1 MGAHTHGH
9 SHSHGTTTH
18 QGEHAAPGNGHAHGH
33 SHGHGHDHTHD
44 SIDWATQIGHLRRE
58 DAMAADAQA
67 QIAQRLIGLLTGT
80 GAQPVV
86 MDIGAGA
93 GGQSAA
99 FARELAA
106 RGGGRL
112 IIADAVSELLDAAR
126 ATTAAALG
134 GDNRVSIETVL
145 VDAAADSVLDAVSQ
159 ADLVWASRMVHH
171 LPDQQAGTDR
181 LAKLVRTGGWLA
193 LAEGGLPL
201 RCLPWDLGVGTAGL
215 QDRLLAVRDEFF
227 GRMRAEITGTVP
239 MPYGWG
245 TALTRA
251 GLTEVSSFSVLTDQP
266 TATPEVRESVTN
278 WLDGLRNRM
287 SDNITADDRKALDL
301 LLDPAADT
309 YIGARDDIFLLGAT
323 TIHLG
328 RR

>member
-9 SHSHGTTTH
+9 SHSHGTTAH
-18 QGEHAAPGNGHAHGH
+18 QGDHAPGNGHGRGH
-33 SHGHGHDHTHD
+33 SHGHDHTHD
-44 SIDWATQIGHLRRE
+44 GIDWATQIDHLRRE
-58 DAMAADAQA
+58 DALATAAQT
-67 QIAQRLIGLLTGT
+67 QIARRLIGLLANSGER
-80 GAQPVV
+80 PVV
-86 MDIGAGA
+86 VDIGAGA

-99 FARELAA
+99 FAVELAA

-112 IIADAVSELLDAAR
+112 IIADAVTELLDAAR
-126 ATTAAALG
+126 ATTEAALA
-134 GDNRVSIETVL
+134 GDDRVSIETVL
-145 VDAAADSVLDAVSQ
+145 VDAAADSVLDTVAQ

-201 RCLPWDLGVGTAGL
+201 RCLPWDLGVGTPGL

-239 MPYGWG
+239 MPYGWNI
-245 TALTRA
+245 ALTRA
-251 GLTEVSSFSVLTDQP
+251 GLAEVASFSVLTDQP
-266 TATPEVRESVTN
+266 TATPEVRESVTS

-287 SDNITADDRKALDL
+287 SDNVTDDDRKALDL
-301 LLDPAADT
+301 LLDPSADT
-309 YIGARDDIFLLGAT
+309 YIGAREDIFLLGAT

>member
-9 SHSHGTTTH
+9 SHAHGSTAH
-18 QGEHAAPGNGHAHGH
+18 QSEHTPGNGHGHGH
-33 SHGHGHDHTHD
+33 SHDHTHD
-44 SIDWATQIGHLRRE
+44 GIDWSTQIDHLRRE
-58 DAMAADAQA
+58 DALAADAQT
-67 QIAQRLIGLLTGT
+67 QIARRLIGLLTGT
-80 GAQPVV
+80 GERPVV
-86 MDIGAGA
+86 VDIGAGA

-99 FARELAA
+99 FAVELAA

-112 IIADAVSELLDAAR
+112 IIADAVTELLEAAR

-134 GDNRVSIETVL
+134 GDDRVSVETVL
-145 VDAAADSVLDAVSQ
+145 VDAASDSVLDAVAQ

-181 LAKLVRTGGWLA
+181 LAKLVRPGGWLA

-201 RCLPWDLGVGTAGL
+201 RCLPWDLGVGTPGL

-227 GRMRAEITGTVP
+227 GRMRAEITGSVP
-239 MPYGWG
+239 MPYGWNI
-245 TALTRA
+245 ALGRA
-251 GLTEVSSFSVLTDQP
+251 GLAEVSAFSVLTDQP
-266 TATPEVRESVTN
+266 TATPEVRESVAS

-287 SDNITADDRKALDL
+287 SDNVSDDDRTALDQ
-301 LLDPAADT
+301 LLDPTADS
-309 YIGARDDIFLLGAT
+309 YIGAREDIFLLGAT